1 MFYGFH
7 CEMKVFPPMTEAHLE
22 NTDYTHDAYIHDIT
36 IGRLP
41 IVSIHRLLLLEFI
54 VSLYHDP

>member
-22 NTDYTHDAYIHDIT
+22 NTDYTHDAYIHDIM
-36 IGRLP
+36 IG
-41 IVSIHRLLLLEFI
+41 
-54 VSLYHDP
+54 